1 MCAVRPM
8 RGILN
13 ATPLRHNLSDRWNRE
28 EHCVSGLK
36 SYTPG
41 AGGSTA
47 VFSAADLFVFYKKC
61 LVQCASL
68 STGPPLLDLT
78 DVFKKYLQ
86 EYATK
91 ILTASLPKYTQLS
104 STLVCDVCMYACS
117 IRLSSGGGGVGARLT
132 LAALRRDTSEVRLTG
147 EELSMTCSIL
157 CTADYCQDTTLQV
170 RHRNNLNME
179 SGKWD

>member
-1 MCAVRPM
+1 M
-8 RGILN
+8 
-13 ATPLRHNLSDRWNRE
+13 
-28 EHCVSGLK
+28 SGLK

-47 VFSAADLFVFYKKC
+47 VFPSAADLFVFYKKC